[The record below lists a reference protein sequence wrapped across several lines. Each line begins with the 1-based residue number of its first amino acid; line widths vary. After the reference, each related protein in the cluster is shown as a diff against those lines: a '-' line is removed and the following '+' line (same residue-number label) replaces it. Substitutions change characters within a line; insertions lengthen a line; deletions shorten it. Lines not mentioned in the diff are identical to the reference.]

1 MVYIIHFSHL
11 INGKKNLV
19 ISIIQMRN
27 YVYNCVKIILFMK
40 EIPNDLST
48 DCYKDYDQKVAAC

>member
-1 MVYIIHFSHL
+1 
-11 INGKKNLV
+11 
-19 ISIIQMRN
+19 MRN

-48 DCYKDYDQKVAAC
+48 DCYKDYDQKAATC